1 MVSMR
6 VAVSTAMQWLMTTRL
21 GYLISP
27 SLLLSAS
34 QLQHDTTNPI
44 PKLPQPFPTLVPQT
58 ANENLLLDA
67 LHKREKYAEG
77 LQCQVLELQAAN
89 VLNEMYCS
97 MLWGQLAHY
106 KKKKNTPKGVGKLV
120 GDGLPRLLSSDE
132 FYERVAEF
140 TDRQKRT
147 KLEKAEQNEAR
158 EGRAE
163 VMKEWHKVDE
173 ERKRQNVARWLRY
186 KE

>member
-1 MVSMR
+1 M
-6 VAVSTAMQWLMTTRL
+6 
-21 GYLISP
+21 
-27 SLLLSAS
+27 
-34 QLQHDTTNPI
+34 
-44 PKLPQPFPTLVPQT
+44 
-58 ANENLLLDA
+58 
-67 LHKREKYAEG
+67 
-77 LQCQVLELQAAN
+77 
-89 VLNEMYCS
+89 LNEMYCS

-106 KKKKNTPKGVGKLV
+106 EKKKNTPKGVGNLV

-173 ERKRQNVARWLRY
+173 QRKRQNVARWLRY